1 MTNAQPKLLVTRKLP
16 DAVLER
22 AGRDYDARLNADDV
36 SYKPEQLV
44 TLSAGMDGILAAPG
58 DPLTAQTIERLDD
71 SVRIVATFSVGYEH
85 IDTDAAKARRIAVT
99 NTPGVLT
106 ESTAEIAML
115 LLLGAARRAAEGDAL
130 VRAGGWRGWTP
141 TQLLGVQVSGKRL
154 GIVGMGRIGRA
165 VARRAGAFGMTV
177 LYHNRNRLPV
187 DEEEGAT
194 FYATLDDMLGHCDFL
209 SLHCPVTPE
218 TQKLLGARTIAKL
231 PDGAVVVN
239 SARGAVVDDAA
250 LIDALKSGKV
260 AAAGLDVYEGEP
272 DLHPGYLELANT
284 FLLPHLG
291 SATIETRN
299 AMGFKALDNLDVFF
313 RGEAPPDRV
322 A

>member
-1 MTNAQPKLLVTRKLP
+1 MTDTKPKLLITRKLP
-16 DAVLER
+16 DAVLDR

-36 SYKPEQLV
+36 PHGPEKLV
-44 TLSAGMDGILAAPG
+44 AMSAGMEGILTAPG
-58 DPLTAQTIERLDD
+58 DPLTAQVIAGLDD
-71 SVRIVATFSVGYEH
+71 SVRVIATFSVGYEH
-85 IDTDAAKARRIAVT
+85 IDVDAAKARGISVT

-115 LLLGAARRAAEGDAL
+115 LLLGAARRASEGEPL
-130 VRAGGWRGWTP
+130 VRTGGWRGWAP
-141 TQLLGVQVSGKRL
+141 THLLGVQVSGKRL

-165 VARRAGAFGMTV
+165 VAHRAGAFGMAV
-177 LYHNRNRLPV
+177 LYHNRNRLPAG
-187 DEEEGAT
+187 EEDGAT
-194 FYATLDDMLGHCDFL
+194 FYAALGDMLGHCDFL

-218 TQKLLGARTIAKL
+218 TQKLLNARTIAKL
-231 PDGAVVVN
+231 PDGAIVVN
-239 SARGAVVDDAA
+239 TARGAVVDDTA

-272 DLHPGYLELANT
+272 NVAPGYLGLANT

-291 SATIETRN
+291 SATIEARN
-299 AMGFKALDNLDVFF
+299 AMGFKALDNLDAFF
-313 RGEAPPDRV
+313 GGVAAPDRV

>member
-1 MTNAQPKLLVTRKLP
+1 M
-16 DAVLER
+16 
-22 AGRDYDARLNADDV
+22 
-36 SYKPEQLV
+36 
-44 TLSAGMDGILAAPG
+44 
-58 DPLTAQTIERLDD
+58 
-71 SVRIVATFSVGYEH
+71 
-85 IDTDAAKARRIAVT
+85 
-99 NTPGVLT
+99 
-106 ESTAEIAML
+106 
-115 LLLGAARRAAEGDAL
+115 
-130 VRAGGWRGWTP
+130 
-141 TQLLGVQVSGKRL
+141 QVSGKRL
-154 GIVGMGRIGRA
+154 GIVRMGCIGRA
-165 VARRAGAFGMTV
+165 MAHRARASDMTI
-177 LYHNRNRLPV
+177 LYHNRNRLSA

-194 FYATLDDMLGHCDFL
+194 FYAALDDMLGHCGFL

-239 SARGAVVDDAA
+239 SAHGAVIDDRA

-272 DLHPGYLELANT
+272 DVDPGHLELANT

-299 AMGFKALDNLDVFF
+299 AMSFKALDSLDAFF
-313 RGEAPPDRV
+313 RGEVPPDRV

>member
-1 MTNAQPKLLVTRKLP
+1 M
-16 DAVLER
+16 
-22 AGRDYDARLNADDV
+22 
-36 SYKPEQLV
+36 
-44 TLSAGMDGILAAPG
+44 
-58 DPLTAQTIERLDD
+58 
-71 SVRIVATFSVGYEH
+71 
-85 IDTDAAKARRIAVT
+85 
-99 NTPGVLT
+99 
-106 ESTAEIAML
+106 
-115 LLLGAARRAAEGDAL
+115 
-130 VRAGGWRGWTP
+130 
-141 TQLLGVQVSGKRL
+141 QVSGKRL

-165 VARRAGAFGMTV
+165 VARRAAAFGMTV

-194 FYATLDDMLGHCDFL
+194 FHATLDDMLGHCDFL

-218 TQKLLGARTIAKL
+218 THKLLGARTIAKL

-272 DLHPGYLELANT
+272 DLDPGYLELANT

-291 SATIETRN
+291 SATTETRN
-299 AMGFKALDNLDVFF
+299 AMGFKALDNLDAFF
-313 RGEAPPDRV
+313 RGAAPPDRV
-322 A
+322 V

>member
-1 MTNAQPKLLVTRKLP
+1 MTEAKPKLLVTRKLP

-22 AGRDYDARLNADDV
+22 AGRDFDARLNADDV
-36 SYKPEQLV
+36 PHGPEQLV
-44 TLSAGMDGILAAPG
+44 ALGAGMDAILAAPG
-58 DPLTAQTIERLDD
+58 DPLTAQVIDGLDN
-71 SVRIVATFSVGYEH
+71 SVRIIATFSVGYEH
-85 IDTDAAKARRIAVT
+85 IDADAAKARGIAVT

-115 LLLGAARRAAEGDAL
+115 LLLGAARRGSEGDAL
-130 VRAGGWRGWTP
+130 VRAKGWRGWTP

-154 GIVGMGRIGRA
+154 GIVGMGRIGHA
-165 VARRAGAFGMTV
+165 VARRARAFGMTIH
-177 LYHNRNRLPV
+177 YHNRNRLPPG
-187 DEEEGAT
+187 EEEGAT
-194 FYATLDDMLGHCDFL
+194 YHAALDDMLPHCDFL
-209 SLHCPVTPE
+209 SLHCLVTPE
-218 TQKLLGARTIAKL
+218 TQKLLDARAIAKL

-239 SARGAVVDDAA
+239 SARGAVVDDTA
-250 LIDALKSGKV
+250 LIDALKSGKL

-272 DLHPGYLELANT
+272 DLDPGYLGLANT

-299 AMGFKALDNLDVFF
+299 AMGFKALDNLDAFF
-313 RGEAPPDRV
+313 RDEAPPDRV

>member
-1 MTNAQPKLLVTRKLP
+1 MTDAKPKLLVTRKLP

-22 AGRDYDARLNADDV
+22 AGRDYDASLNADDV
-36 SYKPEQLV
+36 PRGPEQLIA
-44 TLSAGMDGILAAPG
+44 LGAGMDGILAAPG
-58 DPLTAQTIERLDD
+58 DPLTAQVIEGLDD
-71 SVRIVATFSVGYEH
+71 SVRIIATFSVGYEH
-85 IDTDAAKARRIAVT
+85 IDADAARARGIAVT

-115 LLLGAARRAAEGDAL
+115 LLLGAARRASEGDAL
-130 VRAGGWRGWTP
+130 VRAGRWRGWTP

-154 GIVGMGRIGRA
+154 GIVGMGRVGHA
-165 VARRAGAFGMTV
+165 VARRARAFGMTI
-177 LYHNRNRLPV
+177 LYHNRNRLSA

-194 FYATLDDMLGHCDFL
+194 YYAALDDMLGQCDFL
-209 SLHCPVTPE
+209 SLHCPVAPDTR
-218 TQKLLGARTIAKL
+218 KLLNARTIAKL

-239 SARGAVVDDAA
+239 SARGAVIDDAA
-250 LIDALKSGKV
+250 LIDALGSGKL

-272 DLHPGYLELANT
+272 DLDPGYLELANT

-291 SATIETRN
+291 SATTETRN
-299 AMGFKALDNLDVFF
+299 AMGFKALDNLDAFF
-313 RGEAPPDRV
+313 RDAALPDRV